1 MSLFIRQFLSLLD
14 TNMANNKLFAIIGLV
29 VLVICLVGISLTV
42 TFFELRHQHKND
54 VGIFF
59 KFYCKG

>member
-1 MSLFIRQFLSLLD
+1 
-14 TNMANNKLFAIIGLV
+14 MANHKLFAIIGLV

-54 VGIFF
+54 VGIIF
-59 KFYCKG
+59 